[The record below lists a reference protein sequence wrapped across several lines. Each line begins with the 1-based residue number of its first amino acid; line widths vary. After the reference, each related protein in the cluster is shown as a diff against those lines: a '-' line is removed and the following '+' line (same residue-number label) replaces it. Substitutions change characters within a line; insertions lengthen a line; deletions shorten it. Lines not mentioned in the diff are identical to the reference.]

1 MDQRVEPAEVA
12 PDRLG
17 EFGQRR
23 VAAHVARI
31 AGCAVELAGKLL
43 DFVANPVALI
53 DETQPGAVGVQRP
66 GDSGRNRPAI
76 CNARHEGGFAV

>member
-1 MDQRVEPAEVA
+1 MSASRITTVPDAEITAIV
-12 PDRLG
+12 DRNSALG
-17 EFGQRR
+17 DP
-23 VAAHVARI
+23 
-31 AGCAVELAGKLL
+31 